1 VVFPQDEAERICAAA
16 RSRAIATFLD
26 GARLWNAAL
35 ASGRTPAELARPFD
49 LVAVSLSKGLGAPGG
64 SLLAGPRDVITRAVR
79 HRRML
84 GGAMRQVGIFAAAG
98 LHALDHH
105 LRAARRRSRECARL
119 AERLARCAGV
129 VLDLATVQ
137 TNIVVFTLGPTAPD
151 AATVVAQARARGV
164 LVNALGVRTIRALTH
179 LDVSAAQCSQAA
191 DVLAEIIGAPAS

>member
-1 VVFPQDEAERICAAA
+1 M
-16 RSRAIATFLD
+16 
-26 GARLWNAAL
+26 
-35 ASGRTPAELARPFD
+35 
-49 LVAVSLSKGLGAPGG
+49 SLSKGLGAPGG
-64 SLLAGPRDVITRAVR
+64 SLLAGPRDVIARAVR

-105 LRAARRRSRECARL
+105 LRAARRRSCECAP
-119 AERLARCAGV
+119 ARRAARALRRRG
-129 VLDLATVQ
+129 LDLATVQ

-179 LDVSAAQCSQAA
+179 LDVSAAQCSRAA
-191 DVLAEIIGAPAS
+191 DVLAEIIDAQRSECPGQAFSRPHLAWQLPMR